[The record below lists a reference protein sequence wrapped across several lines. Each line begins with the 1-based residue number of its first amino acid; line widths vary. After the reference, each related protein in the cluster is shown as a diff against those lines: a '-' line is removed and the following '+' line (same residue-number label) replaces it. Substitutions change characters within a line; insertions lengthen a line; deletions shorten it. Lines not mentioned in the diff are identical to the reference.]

1 MIASILTLSPLF
13 LLTESYDWSL
23 PENYSS
29 SGTFWV
35 YGDSLGLRLFNSIRS
50 RDLCTK
56 LYSNCKTSY
65 NWLYPTRNDKPVN
78 NTRDNLDFRPEI
90 VLNAIRS
97 VLNTTDLQQPSSV
110 LLLNLG
116 LHYTRSVNFTTFQR
130 VIGDVIDLLK
140 EKTIDSQGKEV
151 LKLKAR
157 VIWKST
163 TALC

>member
-1 MIASILTLSPLF
+1 M
-13 LLTESYDWSL
+13 
-23 PENYSS
+23 
-29 SGTFWV
+29 

-56 LYSNCKTSY
+56 LYSNCKNSY

-163 TALC
+163 TALCKHKQRYHNPTDKRFLTPQVCTL